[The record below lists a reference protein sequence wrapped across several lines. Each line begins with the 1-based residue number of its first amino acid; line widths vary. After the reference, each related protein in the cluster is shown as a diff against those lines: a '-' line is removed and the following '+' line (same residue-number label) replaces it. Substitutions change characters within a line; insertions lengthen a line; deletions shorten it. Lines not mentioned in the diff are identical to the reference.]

1 MKMAGINID
10 PFSSHDKTDAQP
22 DETSKTI
29 PLNPEGVGGGGVAW
43 EPECE
48 QETSFR

>member
-1 MKMAGINID
+1 MKMVSFDID
-10 PFSSHDKTDAQP
+10 PFGDHDKRDTQP

-29 PLNPEGVGGGGVAW
+29 PLHPGGVVVGRGATW

-48 QETSFR
+48 QET